1 MSVDLETEVTAFNQ
15 FVEQRLKG
23 CDLTLEESIQR
34 FRQYQRELTDLRAKL
49 QVAEEQSRRGESRP
63 FDIEKTIARVRE
75 RLAREGIT
83 D

>member
-1 MSVDLETEVTAFNQ
+1 MSVDLTTEISAFNQ

-34 FRQYQRELTDLRAKL
+34 FREYQRELEELRRKL
-49 QVAEEQSRRGESRP
+49 QVAEEQSTRGESRP
-63 FDIEKTIARVRE
+63 LDIEATISKVRE
-75 RLAREGIT
+75 RLAREGVT